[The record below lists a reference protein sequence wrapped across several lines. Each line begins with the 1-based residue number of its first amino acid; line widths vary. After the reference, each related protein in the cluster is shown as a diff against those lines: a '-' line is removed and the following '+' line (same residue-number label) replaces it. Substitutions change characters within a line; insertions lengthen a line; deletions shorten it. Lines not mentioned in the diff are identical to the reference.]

1 MRETAMLPTYQIRK
15 LPGGRVWEV
24 IFKFENGHI
33 EQWVGFNSE
42 VEARNWSDKKLLQ
55 ITSNQK
61 RNAAA

>member
-1 MRETAMLPTYQIRK
+1 MLPTYQIRK
-15 LPGGRVWEV
+15 LPGGRLVWEV
-24 IFKFENGHI
+24 IFKFENGRI
-33 EQWVGFNSE
+33 EQWVGFKSE